1 MSEDKAK
8 SKPATELKS
17 TNGQAVTFPVTLE
30 LDRLDGERVQ
40 ITFQCKF
47 KGKRAWSKERREY
60 LDALRAIDAAADA
73 AADVVDE
80 SAEARPPQRRRP
92 LDELVAEGIERDAE
106 MVAKVVTG
114 WSLPEECN
122 ADSLADLDDNF
133 GGALRKFLDKYER
146 AVYAGQL
153 GN

>member
-17 TNGQAVTFPVTLE
+17 TNGQAVTFPVKLE

-73 AADVVDE
+73 VDE
-80 SAEARPPQRRRP
+80 SAETRPPQRRRP

-146 AVYAGQL
+146 AIYQGLL